1 MKSFLASLCVAS
13 CTFHEGSAFSV
24 LAPSRH
30 SSSSSR
36 SRPCRPTSLSAAV
49 VGSSSSNDTGAKR
62 PHHTSATTIIQQRE
76 MDTIRK
82 ELIQK
87 YITLGHSEE
96 YATREVNYFLED
108 AERSQQYVEMR
119 RIAMARGND
128 LGIENF
134 VQFAAAFL
142 VGLVGSWALDS
153 WHTFQTSSPDGSFPW
168 MS

>member
-1 MKSFLASLCVAS
+1 
-13 CTFHEGSAFSV
+13 
-24 LAPSRH
+24 
-30 SSSSSR
+30 
-36 SRPCRPTSLSAAV
+36 
-49 VGSSSSNDTGAKR
+49 
-62 PHHTSATTIIQQRE
+62 

-108 AERSQQYVEMR
+108 AERSKQYVEMR

-128 LGIENF
+128 LGIENI

-142 VGLVGSWALDS
+142 VGMVGSWALDS
-153 WHTFQTSSPDGSFPW
+153 WHTFQVCTIMLQLMSDGCGYDLRQLNLCIFFVDYTDY
-168 MS
+168 

>member
-1 MKSFLASLCVAS
+1 
-13 CTFHEGSAFSV
+13 
-24 LAPSRH
+24 
-30 SSSSSR
+30 
-36 SRPCRPTSLSAAV
+36 
-49 VGSSSSNDTGAKR
+49 
-62 PHHTSATTIIQQRE
+62 

-108 AERSQQYVEMR
+108 AERSKQYVEMR

-128 LGIENF
+128 LGIENI

-142 VGLVGSWALDS
+142 VGMVGSWALDS
-153 WHTFQTSSPDGSFPW
+153 WHTLQVCTIMLQLMSDGCGYVLRQLNLCIFFVDYTDYYP
-168 MS
+168 